1 MQNWNPAAIRQVSR
15 PLSPSAFRDRVAS
28 IVQTLSEEDGVEAE
42 LLLEQQ
48 DGTVVEIS
56 PAEIGRVPGRYRF
69 VVKRT
74 TDDAGRQIEEL
85 AAECIVGDPVRSAT
99 QIPNVNLP
107 RELGAAWEGVYVTL
121 QAQIAASALRE
132 QELRSENDKLR
143 REVDTFRKK
152 ENGAFSPESL
162 NALSPMVVKAIEAWA
177 LTRSDRA
184 MDQVLD
190 ALDPALR
197 DQVLDALERKAQ
209 SSAAEVRQMS
219 QGGGPAPKPK
229 APPAPVA
236 GAPVALPPTGGA
248 EPGEGG
254 G

>member
-1 MQNWNPAAIRQVSR
+1 MQNWNPNAIRQVTR

-28 IVQTLSEEDGVEAE
+28 IVQTLNEEDGVEAE

-48 DGTVVEIS
+48 DGTIVEIS

-121 QAQIAASALRE
+121 QAQIAAAAQRE
-132 QELRSENDKLR
+132 QDLRSENDKLR
-143 REVDTFRKK
+143 REVDNYRKK

-190 ALDPALR
+190 ALDPELR
-197 DQVLDALERKAQ
+197 DQVLDALEKKARTNVADARAL
-209 SSAAEVRQMS
+209 AA
-219 QGGGPAPKPK
+219 PAPPE
-229 APPAPVA
+229 PAKETA
-236 GAPVALPPTGGA
+236 GK
-248 EPGEGG
+248 
-254 G
+254 